1 MSDARRF
8 LGTALLL
15 ASTETFAADADRTSV
30 TAVGK
35 CDEASAIAAR
45 SFRSTLA
52 TRPGVKVASEAE
64 TAQPFGGTTDRTLSA
79 VTGAISSAR
88 SDFYGGQ
95 AAQAKTTLQGA
106 LDDVT
111 RLPPSDARWAAERD
125 GLTLLAQMLQKSDPK
140 GAEAALNRVFRVEP
154 DYQPD
159 TANYPPSFQKYVNG
173 IRKAAKKKST
183 TRLDITTSPPGKP
196 VYLGGRKVGVGPV
209 SVRVP
214 PGEYRVEADWGHRGA
229 VRTISVPST
238 PVELS
243 AAVEGAVFPD
253 GGPCVEA
260 TEPATA
266 LARAARLTG
275 SERLIGVHPE
285 TVGEDSF
292 VVATSVNA
300 QGQDV
305 REARVKVQPGAPT
318 TEALGLLADWAVKGG
333 AADAPVEVTRG
344 PGAKPLVAAPVVAA
358 GAAAGAAGAAA
369 ATSPTTP
376 AEAAAPASTGY
387 DPNATHFEA
396 ALRVGVG
403 VPLGSAYQTTT
414 GTDVSLGD
422 WTSFT
427 IPVQLDLGVR
437 LGGSWF
443 LGGYFSYGFAGSAKL
458 ATNTFT
464 CGTSDVKCSPSTLR
478 FGGQVHWHPLGNAST
493 DPWIGLGSGYERVSL
508 GVSAATGE
516 GSLDVSGWEFANV
529 QLGIDF
535 ALGSAVKIGPWVSF
549 SVGQYSSIGGS
560 SGGAGVSGDITNKT
574 LHEWLM
580 GGVRLVILP

>member
-1 MSDARRF
+1 MSEARRF
-8 LGTALLL
+8 VGTVLLL
-15 ASTETFAADADRTSV
+15 AGTGALAADADRTSV
-30 TAVGK
+30 IAVGK

-45 SFRSTLA
+45 SFRSALA
-52 TRPGVKVASEAE
+52 SKPGTKVGSEAE
-64 TAQPFGGTTDRTLSA
+64 TAQPFGGTTERTLPA
-79 VTGAISSAR
+79 VTGAIASAR

-95 AAQAKTTLQGA
+95 ASQAKATLQGA
-106 LDDVT
+106 LEDVT

-125 GLTLLAQMLQKSDPK
+125 GLTLLAQILQKSEPK

-159 TANYPPSFQKYVNG
+159 TSNYPPSFQKYVNG

-183 TRLDITTSPPGKP
+183 SRLDITTSPAGKA
-196 VYLGGRKVGVGPV
+196 VYVGGRKVGSGPV

-229 VRTISVPST
+229 VRTITVPSG

-260 TEPATA
+260 SEPVGA

-275 SERLIGVHPE
+275 GGRIIGVHPE
-285 TVGEDSF
+285 SAGEDSF
-292 VVATSVNA
+292 VVLTSANA

-318 TEALGLLADWAVKGG
+318 SEALGLLADWAAVGG
-333 AADAPVEVTRG
+333 EAAPPVEVTRG
-344 PGAKPLVAAPVVAA
+344 PGAKPLPVAPAVAA
-358 GAAAGAAGAAA
+358 GAAAGAAAAG
-369 ATSPTTP
+369 TP
-376 AEAAAPASTGY
+376 AASAAPTPTASAAP
-387 DPNATHFEA
+387 DPNATHFEV
-396 ALRVGVG
+396 ALRVGIG
-403 VPLGSAYQTTT
+403 IPLGSAYQTTG
-414 GTDVSLGD
+414 GTDVSLSD
-422 WTSFT
+422 WSSIT

-443 LGGYFSYGFAGSAKL
+443 LGGYFSYGFAGSSKASF
-458 ATNTFT
+458 ATFS
-464 CGTSDVKCSPSTLR
+464 CGGDVNCSPSTMR
-478 FGGQVHWHPLGNAST
+478 FGGQVHWHPLGNAYT
-493 DPWIGLGSGYERVSL
+493 DPWIGLGSGYEKVSL
-508 GVSAATGE
+508 GVSDPTGN
-516 GSLDVSGWEFANV
+516 GSLDISGWEYANL
-529 QLGIDF
+529 QLGLDF

-549 SVGQYSSIGGS
+549 SVGQYSSAGASG
-560 SGGAGVSGDITNKT
+560 GGAGASVDITNKT
-574 LHEWLM
+574 IHEWLM